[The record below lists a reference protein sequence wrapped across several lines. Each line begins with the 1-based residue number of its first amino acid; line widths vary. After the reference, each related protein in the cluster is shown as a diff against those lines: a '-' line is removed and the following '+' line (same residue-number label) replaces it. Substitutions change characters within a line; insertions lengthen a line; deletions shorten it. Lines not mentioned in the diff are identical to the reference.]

1 MKKEEIGAIASKIQ
15 RALEENRDK
24 ALDKLSA
31 EWEISDEKEKVD
43 SLLSKYAALQEEAKD
58 LCGSRDLGYTLKKM
72 QSIYIKSHK
81 CPAVPSINEIT
92 DEVIISSMAEK
103 DVEGIMNLVTN
114 KYLQS

>member
-1 MKKEEIGAIASKIQ
+1 MKKEEIRAIASKIQ

-58 LCGSRDLGYTLKKM
+58 LCGSRDL
-72 QSIYIKSHK
+72 
-81 CPAVPSINEIT
+81 
-92 DEVIISSMAEK
+92 D
-103 DVEGIMNLVTN
+103 
-114 KYLQS
+114 